1 MKIILTNDEIVLK
14 IISLKIFDFLFKKYR
29 MIFLYQL
36 NILGLIDKIYLK
48 IYNSLG
54 DKEFFCKHVILATS
68 IDKDVIIYK
77 VILQAI
83 LQ

>member
-1 MKIILTNDEIVLK
+1 
-14 IISLKIFDFLFKKYR
+14 